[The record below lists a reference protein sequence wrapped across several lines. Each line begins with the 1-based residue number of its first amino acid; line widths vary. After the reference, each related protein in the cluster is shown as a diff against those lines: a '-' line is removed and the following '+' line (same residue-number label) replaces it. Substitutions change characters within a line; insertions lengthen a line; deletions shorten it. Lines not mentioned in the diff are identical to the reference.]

1 VLPYPPPVELS
12 PEFLVAEPPSD
23 PGPHPNR
30 AAALVLLSGVLFGT
44 AGTARAIAAPAAS
57 NVSVGALRVMVGGLA
72 LLAALPRLG
81 GSRAHVL
88 ALWRRPVVW
97 LMAGGAAL
105 YQVCFFA
112 AVVSAGVAMGTLVT
126 VASTPIFA
134 GLVGWVVLGH
144 RPAIV
149 WIAATAL
156 GVTGLVL
163 LAAGALGG
171 GGSEGG
177 AVGVG
182 LLLALV
188 AGLYSGV
195 YNVGTKRV
203 LDGRTQP
210 IELTAATFALAS
222 ALLLPGLLT
231 QPMGWLST
239 VSGLAL
245 AVYLG
250 AVTAALANSLLASGV
265 QRLGPGPASTLML
278 ADPVTATVLGVVVL
292 HEVLTG
298 AAMAGIAVVLAGLA
312 LQAAPR
318 RLQPVGRS
326 AS

>member
-1 VLPYPPPVELS
+1 MEPS
-12 PEFLVAEPPSD
+12 PESLATGMPLH
-23 PGPHPNR
+23 PGRLPNR
-30 AAALVLLSGVLFGT
+30 AAANVLLSGVLFGT
-44 AGTARAIAAPAAS
+44 AGTARAMAAPAAS
-57 NVSVGALRVMVGGLA
+57 NVSVGALRVMVGGLT

-134 GLVGWVVLGH
+134 GLIGWVALGH
-144 RPAIV
+144 RPAV
-149 WIAATAL
+149 AWIASTAL

-171 GGSEGG
+171 PGSAGGAEG

-182 LLLALV
+182 LVLALV
-188 AGLYSGV
+188 AGLCSGV

-203 LDGRTQP
+203 LDGRTQA

-222 ALLLPGLLT
+222 VLLLPGLLT
-231 QPMGWLST
+231 QPIGWLSSLAG
-239 VSGLAL
+239 VGLAL
-245 AVYLG
+245 YLG

-298 AAMAGIAVVLAGLA
+298 AAIAGIALVLAGLA

-318 RLQPVGRS
+318 PLPRVGRF

>member
-1 VLPYPPPVELS
+1 VEPS
-12 PEFLVAEPPSD
+12 PEFLVAEPPTD

-72 LLAALPRLG
+72 LLATLPRLG
-81 GSRAHVL
+81 GSRAHVR

-97 LMAGGAAL
+97 VMAGGAAL

-134 GLVGWVVLGH
+134 GLIGWGALGH
-144 RPAIV
+144 RPAMAWV
-149 WIAATAL
+149 AATAL

-163 LAAGALGG
+163 LSAGALGG
-171 GGSEGG
+171 PGGSGAAG
-177 AVGVG
+177 AAVGVG

-188 AGLYSGV
+188 AGLCSGV

-222 ALLLPGLLT
+222 VLLLPGLLT
-231 QPMGWLST
+231 QPIGWLST
-239 VSGLAL
+239 VAGVGLAL
-245 AVYLG
+245 YLG

-298 AAMAGIAVVLAGLA
+298 AAMAGIALVLAGLA